1 MKDLYKCSLD
11 ELLRERQNAI
21 ENNELDRYGECDNLI
36 NYMYSPLTENL
47 INYMYSPLTEAD
59 CWDGD
64 ESYNA
69 LQ

>member
-1 MKDLYKCSLD
+1 MVAQTQKLIIMKDLYKCSLD
-11 ELLRERQNAI
+11 ELLTERQNAI
-21 ENNELDRYGECDNLI
+21 ENDDLDRYRNCD
-36 NYMYSPLTENL
+36 NL

>member
-11 ELLRERQNAI
+11 ELLTERQNAI
-21 ENNELDRYGECDNLI
+21 ENNDLDRYRECD
-36 NYMYSPLTENL
+36 NL

-64 ESYNA
+64 ESYNT

>member
-11 ELLRERQNAI
+11 EL
-21 ENNELDRYGECDNLI
+21 
-36 NYMYSPLTENL
+36 
-47 INYMYSPLTEAD
+47 LTEAD

>member
-1 MKDLYKCSLD
+1 MVAQTQKLIIMKDLCKCSLD
-11 ELLRERQNAI
+11 ELLTERQNAI
-21 ENNELDRYGECDNLI
+21 ENDDLDRYRRECDNLI
-36 NYMYSPLTENL
+36 TCMY
-47 INYMYSPLTEAD
+47 PLTEAD

>member
-11 ELLRERQNAI
+11 ELLTERENDD
-21 ENNELDRYGECDNLI
+21 LDRYRECD
-36 NYMYSPLTENL
+36 SL

>member
-1 MKDLYKCSLD
+1 MVAQTQKLIIMKDLCKCSLD
-11 ELLRERQNAI
+11 ETERQNAI
-21 ENNELDRYGECDNLI
+21 ENNDLDRYRECD
-36 NYMYSPLTENL
+36 NL